1 MVRTYDGEKEM
12 KIRTN
17 RRRVQA
23 RLAHNNRTNW
33 LLAPILARAKVTA
46 ERNQRIKALVDKAFP
61 EFAK

>member
-1 MVRTYDGEKEM
+1 M
-12 KIRTN
+12 KTRTN

>member
-1 MVRTYDGEKEM
+1 M

-17 RRRVQA
+17 KHRVLP
-23 RLAHNNRTNW
+23 RLAHNNRDDW
-33 LLAPILARAKVTA
+33 YLAPILARAKVTA